1 MNYLWLDWQK
11 LKERLRNKN
20 LLLFLDYDGTLSPIV
35 DRPQDA
41 VIPKETRAFLEM
53 LMKYPKTKVVIVS
66 GRALEDIK
74 DKVGLKDIIYVGN
87 HGLEIEGPKI
97 KFKNPSSL
105 RYKVIIDGLKNE
117 LIKRLSLIKGVIL
130 EDKGFSF
137 GLHYRLVDKELISK
151 VKTIIRETTITYV
164 IKNKIKVKS
173 GKMVSEITPYSVWDK
188 GRVVLWLLARQS
200 FALKDNAIAPIY
212 IGDDES
218 DEDAFAALKNKGITV
233 FVGNPRPSYAQYY
246 LKDTDEVM
254 GFLKRILEIQKGESL

>member
-151 VKTIIRETTITYV
+151 VKTIIRETTIT
-164 IKNKIKVKS
+164 
-173 GKMVSEITPYSVWDK
+173 
-188 GRVVLWLLARQS
+188 
-200 FALKDNAIAPIY
+200 
-212 IGDDES
+212 
-218 DEDAFAALKNKGITV
+218 
-233 FVGNPRPSYAQYY
+233 
-246 LKDTDEVM
+246 
-254 GFLKRILEIQKGESL
+254 